1 MKPFFLLLL
10 MFLGLQQVTL
20 AQKYAYV
27 DTEYILNKIP
37 EYKEAQKLID
47 ELSKGWQNEIENKY
61 KQIERKQQ
69 EFQAEAILLPDE
81 MKQKRKEEILKLQ
94 KEARE
99 LQKQRFGVNGD
110 LFKKR
115 EELIKPIQ
123 DRVFDAIQQV
133 ASQSNYAFIFDKA
146 NQSNLLYA
154 DSKYDKSDLVLKK
167 MGINPNDSDD

>member
-1 MKPFFLLLL
+1 MKPLFILLIV
-10 MFLGLQQVTL
+10 FLGLQNFTF

-37 EYKEAQKLID
+37 EYKEAQKLIN

-61 KQIERKQQ
+61 KQIDRKQQ

-81 MKQKRKEEILKLQ
+81 MKQKRKEEIMKLQ
-94 KEARE
+94 KDARE
-99 LQKQRFGVNGD
+99 LQKKRFGVNGD

-123 DRVFDAIQQV
+123 DRVFDAIQQI
-133 ASQSNYAFIFDKA
+133 ANDRNYAFVFDKA
-146 NQSNLLYA
+146 NQSNLLYG
-154 DSKYDKSDLVLKK
+154 DSKYDKSDQVLKK